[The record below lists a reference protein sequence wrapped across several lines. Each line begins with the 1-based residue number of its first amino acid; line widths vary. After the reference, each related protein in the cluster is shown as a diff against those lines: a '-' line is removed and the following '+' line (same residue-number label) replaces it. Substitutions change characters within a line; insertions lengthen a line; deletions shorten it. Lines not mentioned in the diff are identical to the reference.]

1 MIPQR
6 FVVHCVFCN
15 APLDMRQDG
24 VFQLTS
30 GWVKNRSQGGGNAIA
45 LAERQPHWA
54 CPHCIDSKING
65 PKPLTLFG

>member
-1 MIPQR
+1 MTPQR
-6 FVVHCVFCN
+6 FVAHCAFCGME
-15 APLDMRQDG
+15 LDIRQPG

-54 CPHCIDSKING
+54 CAACIDTRIHG
-65 PKPLTLFG
+65 PAPMSLFG